1 MKRLF
6 IILFVGLVTLVPAAA
21 QRLTVGGYGEV
32 AMSRNFSY
40 SKKSDAYES
49 AEQFYH
55 LSKEDRD
62 AVVKFVESI

>member
-1 MKRLF
+1 MKRFF
-6 IILFVGLVTLVPAAA
+6 IIVEAIMWHA
-21 QRLTVGGYGEV
+21 
-32 AMSRNFSY
+32 Y
-40 SKKSDAYES
+40 SKKSDAYDS